1 MSKIKVDTIESSNQ
15 NIKLTPNGTGDVEV
29 KGAGGADGTLKLTSS
44 DGVNGVKLK
53 SPPHSANQSQTL
65 ILPDNSPTQNHYLKV
80 KSVTGTA
87 PDKVAQLEYAEIA
100 EPDITQLNASNITS
114 GTVPAARF
122 PSSLPGTA
130 AGLQLKNFTQLSTQ
144 VAYLDVT
151 NLDDDSVYLIVLDSI
166 WCQNSS
172 SNGLGV
178 KFLDSSGSPYTG
190 NVHMGYYH
198 YWTTYN
204 FTSGTNML
212 EMLTNY
218 SGDKFAYYITVSTK
232 GGNAWL
238 QSAGMTLGLDNN
250 HGRLYASFTPAAAS
264 NRIYGLR
271 FMGNS
276 WGGIESNSRILTYK
290 YLES

>member
-80 KSVTGTA
+80 KSVTGST

-100 EPDITQLNASNITS
+100 EPDLTTLDASQITS

-122 PSSLPGTA
+122 PSSLPATA
-130 AGLQLKNFTQLSTQ
+130 AGLHLKNFTQVPSQ

-166 WCQNSS
+166 WCQNSN

-178 KFLDSSGSPYTG
+178 KWLDSSGSPYAG
-190 NVHMGYYH
+190 NVHMGFYH

-204 FTSGTNML
+204 YTSGTNLL
-212 EMLTNY
+212 ELYTGQ
-218 SGDKFAYYITVSTK
+218 SGDKFAYYLTVSTK
-232 GGNAWL
+232 GGNAWMH
-238 QSAGMTLGLDNN
+238 SAGMTLGKDSN
-250 HGRLYASFTPAAAS
+250 HGRLYASFTPAYAS

-271 FMGNS
+271 ITGNS
-276 WGGIESNSRILTYK
+276 WGAIESNSRIFTYK

>member
-29 KGAGGADGTLKLTSS
+29 KGAGGADGTLKLNSS

-65 ILPDNSPTQNHYLKV
+65 ILPDNSPTQGDFLKV
-80 KSVTGTA
+80 KSVTGTS
-87 PDKVAQLEYAEIA
+87 PDKVAQLEYAVIP

-122 PSSLPGTA
+122 PSSLPGSA
-130 AGLQLKNFTQLSTQ
+130 AALQLINFTQVVGLISY
-144 VAYLDVT
+144 ADIT

-178 KFLDSSGSPYTG
+178 RFLDSSGSPYTG
-190 NVHMGYYH
+190 SVHMGYYH
-198 YWTTYN
+198 YWGTYN
-204 FTSGTNML
+204 YTSGTNML
-212 EMLTNY
+212 EMYTGY
-218 SGDKFAYYITVSTK
+218 SGDKFAYYVTVSTK

-238 QSAGMTLGLDNN
+238 QSSGMTLGLDSN
-250 HGRLYASFTPAAAS
+250 HGRLYASFKPSAAS

-271 FMGNS
+271 FTGNS
-276 WGGIESNSRILTYK
+276 WGGIESNSRIFTYK

>member
-53 SPPHSANQSQTL
+53 SPPHTANQSQTL

-80 KSVTGTA
+80 KSVTGST
-87 PDKVAQLEYAEIA
+87 PNKVAQLEYAEIA
-100 EPDITQLNASNITS
+100 EPDLTTLDASQITS

-122 PSSLPGTA
+122 PSSLPATA
-130 AGLQLKNFTQLSTQ
+130 AGLQLKNFTQVPSQ

-166 WCQNSS
+166 WCQNSN

-178 KFLDSSGSPYTG
+178 KWLDSSGSPYAG
-190 NVHMGYYH
+190 NVHMGFYH

-204 FTSGTNML
+204 YTSGTNLL
-212 EMLTNY
+212 ELYTGQ
-218 SGDKFAYYITVSTK
+218 SGDKFAYYLTVSTK
-232 GGNAWL
+232 GGNAWMH
-238 QSAGMTLGLDNN
+238 SAGMTLGKDSN
-250 HGRLYASFTPAAAS
+250 HGRLYASFAPAYAS

-271 FMGNS
+271 ITGNS
-276 WGGIESNSRILTYK
+276 WGAIESNSRIFTYK